1 MDGLIIKKE
10 WLDLILSGEK
20 TLEIRGHDT
29 RKLNEPIYLL
39 ESGSHRLLYFYCP
52 RCGKFIVGSY
62 ETDKKR
68 GGGISQK
75 LNGCSNCLQAI
86 DFSEWQKK
94 ESDDLVLED

>member
-1 MDGLIIKKE
+1 MYRDDRWEKGMYAD
-10 WLDLILSGEK
+10 DLVKFRCNSCGDEFIV
-20 TLEIRGHDT
+20 
-29 RKLNEPIYLL
+29 
-39 ESGSHRLLYFYCP
+39 GSP

-75 LNGCSNCLQAI
+75 LNGCSNCLQSI